1 MLYIRDREMRD
12 WRRPKTTE
20 TSISMI
26 LQATSL
32 TAAAA
37 AQASPLSPTKQPP
50 SMMMMMAAMLMYP
63 ATMVVASPLSF
74 IHSSSK
80 FDSVGAQFNDPRKV
94 TAKCESRAKHWK
106 PFCRS
111 TTEDPAFVSRSSMI
125 RLARIVLLLL
135 NRAHSE
141 SYAAIV
147 KLSPVINFAR
157 SSLASGSAAAAI
169 QLALSI
175 IRAANSSKDCCI
187 GTSHR

>member
-1 MLYIRDREMRD
+1 MRD

-63 ATMVVASPLSF
+63 AIMVVASPLSF